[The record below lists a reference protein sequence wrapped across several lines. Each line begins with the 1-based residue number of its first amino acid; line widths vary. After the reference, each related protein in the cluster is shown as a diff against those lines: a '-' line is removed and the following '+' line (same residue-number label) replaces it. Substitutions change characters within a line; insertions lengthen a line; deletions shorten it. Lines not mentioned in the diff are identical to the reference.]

1 MKAVKVMVRL
11 VYHGTTLEFADNI
24 VKNGIDLT
32 IGRKNLDFGQG
43 FYTTADK
50 RQAIE
55 WAKKVSYNVRPAV
68 IVFQSSLDNLNVKYF
83 PFQNDEWKDVVYKNR
98 ILKVDPLTGYDCVIG
113 PINSTFNFGRK
124 FKQNYKESD
133 CRLIIVAPNCHLS
146 SGGTPPYPPL
156 RGGLDL
162 RKY

>member
-1 MKAVKVMVRL
+1 MVRL

-113 PINSTFNFGRK
+113 PMADGKI
-124 FKQNYKESD
+124 Q
-133 CRLIIVAPNCHLS
+133 RLI
-146 SGGTPPYPPL
+146 SGVSLNKITKNVFLEIISKGIGNQITYKTMISL
-156 RGGLDL
+156 CGLIYREIL
-162 RKY
+162 EV